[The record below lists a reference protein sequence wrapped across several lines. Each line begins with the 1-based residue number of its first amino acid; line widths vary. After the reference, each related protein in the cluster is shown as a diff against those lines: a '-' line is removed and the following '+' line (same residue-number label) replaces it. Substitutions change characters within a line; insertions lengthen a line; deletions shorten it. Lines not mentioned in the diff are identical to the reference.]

1 MNIVKQKLEFLNST
15 LDCVPKQIKKLY
27 VFGFTVLAFREIIS
41 VRSNSRLS
49 NANWNTAKSKAYRV
63 TINDKIGKIFPKLIT
78 KLNVVRQKDII
89 AVDFSDFNG
98 FQVLMFVKQTKKGR
112 PVPVY
117 FEILTYPIEKDSQ
130 NTFVIKAIENFVS
143 IVGFRPKLVF
153 DRGFACP
160 SIIQHLSSKKHKFII
175 RIKQIKKVARA
186 ITGELF
192 RVKDAAENDLE
203 ILAYEKKLRVVI
215 SDKLEDIQEPWYLL
229 TNDFD
234 STREKIIEEYYYR
247 FEIEEFF
254 RDAKRLL
261 GLEYVNFKKKT
272 SLAIILWFV
281 ILGIW
286 FLWTLKETENDKIR
300 RNKMRLSRVRY
311 FLEVMK
317 AEIFAAYEATILAE
331 ICLWKSAGTSDPQSY
346 SQKNKDVL

>member
-15 LDCVPKQIKKLY
+15 LNCVPKQVKKLY
-27 VFGFTVLAFREIIS
+27 VFGFAVLAFREIAS
-41 VRSNSRLS
+41 LRSNSRLS
-49 NANWNTAKSKAYRV
+49 NANWNTAKSKAYRI
-63 TINDKIGKIFPKLIT
+63 TINDRMPKIFPKLIK
-78 KLNVVRQKDII
+78 KLNVVREKDII

-98 FQVLMFVKQTKKGR
+98 MQVLMFVKQTKKGR

-130 NTFVIKAIENFVS
+130 NTFVINVIENFVK
-143 IVGFRPKLVF
+143 IIGWRPKLVF

-160 SIIQHLSSKKHKFII
+160 SIIQHLSDKKHKYII
-175 RIKQIKKVARA
+175 RVKKGKGV
-186 ITGELF
+186 INLETGELIKA
-192 RVKDAAENDLE
+192 KDSKKTDFK
-203 ILAYEKKLRVVI
+203 IRAYERNLRMVI
-215 SDKLEDIQEPWYLL
+215 SDKLENMEEPWYLL

-234 STREKIIEEYYYR
+234 SKREKIIDEYYHR

-261 GLEYVNFKKKT
+261 GLEYVNFKKKK
-272 SLAIILWFV
+272 SLAVILWFV
-281 ILGIW
+281 VLGIW
-286 FLWTLKETENDKIR
+286 FLWTLKETSFDKVR

-317 AEIFAAYEATILAE
+317 AEIFAAYEATILAQ
-331 ICLWKSAGTSDPQSY
+331 ISI
-346 SQKNKDVL
+346 